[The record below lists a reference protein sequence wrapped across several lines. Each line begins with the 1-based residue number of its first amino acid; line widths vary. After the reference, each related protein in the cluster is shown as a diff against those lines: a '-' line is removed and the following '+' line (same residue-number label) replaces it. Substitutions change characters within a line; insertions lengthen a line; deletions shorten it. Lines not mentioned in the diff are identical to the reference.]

1 MIIYVNKNHL
11 INLKKS
17 FHSSVKYLYSQT
29 FLEAF
34 LTLTSVNGLIKFP
47 VNSSYCR
54 QFEYLS
60 NSSSVRVLLKCN
72 CCYLIREGFKKKS
85 IMENSILGGQVG
97 GHQSGTV
104 KFFSALPPDCF
115 NYRLYMNGRDLILK
129 NTTFRAK
136 AHLRSPNFVIHRFA
150 SFQYATPKKTY
161 FDSFSKN

>member
-1 MIIYVNKNHL
+1 MKVLIIYVNKNHL

-104 KFFSALPPDCF
+104 KFFSAKHQNISLKWLKTWNRIF
-115 NYRLYMNGRDLILK
+115 EYLVKFALYSWK
-129 NTTFRAK
+129 C
-136 AHLRSPNFVIHRFA
+136 RSFFTIY
-150 SFQYATPKKTY
+150 Q
-161 FDSFSKN
+161 